1 MDPFVPHF
9 DIQKIKEL
17 SKEQEKSQK
26 INVNSPRFISTLER
40 ALVKLFKDI
49 DPNETGLLTYKEFY
63 NSFKNLAYDLSENDT
78 RAMVALAEETEDTM
92 QIPW

>member
-17 SKEQEKSQK
+17 GKEQEKSQK
-26 INVNSPRFISTLER
+26 INVDSPRFISTLER

-49 DPNETGLLTYKEFY
+49 DVSESGLLSYKEFF
-63 NSFKNLAYDLSENDT
+63 NAFKNLAYDLSENDT
-78 RAMVALAEETEDTM
+78 RAMVALAEETET
-92 QIPW
+92 